1 MPSGGEVADLIA
13 ALYDAGIEPERWPNA
28 LERFA
33 ALFGAS
39 YGGLVLAGPRDRVAQ
54 IGSASSDPTYS
65 RSYGEY
71 YGRMDPV
78 IPAAI
83 TASAGTMI
91 TDTMVIPKVALER
104 TEFHQDWVRPQGYY
118 SALAANFIRNG
129 DNVGVAVLS
138 RRQPEEDFLQDD
150 LDLLAVLI
158 PHLQRTVRMQWHLS
172 SLQAERNSA
181 LEALDRLS
189 HGIVVTDQSCR
200 IMLANRAAEEILA
213 QSDGIGSGSIGLR
226 TAKAAQTSELRRLI
240 SGAAGAGR
248 CPPVGGTL
256 LVDRPSTKKPFQ
268 VLVSPL
274 RADIGWM
281 GMSWQTP
288 TVLVLMIDPERET
301 PNIESRLRTLFGL
314 TRTEARLARE
324 IAAGE
329 GLISVAESLGVLP
342 STARTHLHRVF
353 EKTETKRQA
362 ELVKVVE
369 HLAVLSTDEA

>member
-1 MPSGGEVADLIA
+1 
-13 ALYDAGIEPERWPNA
+13 
-28 LERFA
+28 
-33 ALFGAS
+33 
-39 YGGLVLAGPRDRVAQ
+39 
-54 IGSASSDPTYS
+54 
-65 RSYGEY
+65 
-71 YGRMDPV
+71 
-78 IPAAI
+78 
-83 TASAGTMI
+83 
-91 TDTMVIPKVALER
+91 
-104 TEFHQDWVRPQGYY
+104 
-118 SALAANFIRNG
+118 
-129 DNVGVAVLS
+129 VLS

-150 LDLLAVLI
+150 LDLLAVFI

-369 HLAVLSTDEA
+369 HLAVLRTDEA